1 MKEILSK
8 IQEAVNNSDFDVLL
22 TLGIDNIQY
31 MTGVHAPF
39 LKTHNEK
46 PVAVIWATTIE
57 PVFLVHDDWEK
68 TVSYTSKIK
77 QIKTYSDNPNS
88 FILKITE
95 IIKSI
100 KDVKKIGIDTCY
112 VPYSYYNQIRTELN
126 DYKLESSDELIQSLR
141 MIKTTSEIELLEKV
155 AYNLDHGIFGQA
167 HHVLVRNP
175 RTEMALS
182 EGIRVHCM
190 ERNLEV
196 KGGISGSQGVSGEHA
211 KKYWPQAPFYCIGK
225 GRQIFPGEYVRLEA
239 KFSMDG
245 YWSDGTRL
253 LTMGLTT
260 EEQQEVYD
268 ALVALRKRAIE
279 SIWPSVRCSE
289 VYKQVIEEAKKRQIS
304 IVPGAILGH
313 GIGVSLNEPPYISA
327 SDDTELVAGMVL
339 VLEPKIYGPEGEI
352 LFAKDTLVVTSDG
365 CRIIGW
371 YKNWDYPYTAA
382 ITY

>member
-1 MKEILSK
+1 MEIQTK
-8 IQEAVNNSDFDVLL
+8 IQEAVNNSTFDVIV
-22 TLGIDNIQY
+22 TFGVDNIQY
-31 MTGVHAPF
+31 MSGISAPF
-39 LKTHNEK
+39 VKTHDER
-46 PVAVIWATTIE
+46 PTAIIWPKDSD
-57 PVFLVHDDWEK
+57 PVFVVHNDWEK
-68 TVSYTSKIK
+68 TVGYTSRITN
-77 QIKTYSDNPNS
+77 IETYDEEPKS
-88 FILKITE
+88 FINKIAV
-95 IIKSI
+95 IMDSI
-100 KDVKKIGIDTCY
+100 KNVKTIGVDFSDAS
-112 VPYSYYNQIRTELN
+112 VSLFNVIRKQFE
-126 DYKLESSDELIQSLR
+126 DYEIKSSDELLR
-141 MIKTTSEIELLEKV
+141 KLRITKTLSEIELLEKV

-225 GRQIFPGEYVRLEA
+225 GRQISPGEYVRLEA

-260 EEQQEVYD
+260 DEQQESYD
-268 ALVALRKRAIE
+268 TLVAFRKRAVDAIK
-279 SIWPSVRCSE
+279 PSTKCSE
-289 VYKQVIEEAKKRQIS
+289 VYNEMVEEAKRRNAS
-304 IVPGAILGH
+304 IVRGTIMGH

-327 SDDTELVAGMVL
+327 ADDTELAEGMVL
-339 VLEPKIYGPEGEI
+339 VIEPKIYGPEEEI
-352 LFAKDTLVVTSDG
+352 LFVKDTVVVTSEG
-365 CRIIGW
+365 CRVIGW

>member
-1 MKEILSK
+1 MIKVQAK
-8 IQEAVNNSDFDVLL
+8 IQDAINESPFDAIL
-22 TLGIDNIQY
+22 TFGVENIQY
-31 MTGVHAPF
+31 MSGISAPF
-39 LKTHNEK
+39 VKTHDEK
-46 PVAVIWATTIE
+46 PVVIIWPKNNVPI
-57 PVFLVHDDWEK
+57 FLVSRDWEQ
-68 TVSYTSKIK
+68 TLGYTSRVKNFETYDEKPQSFLDKIVEVV
-77 QIKTYSDNPNS
+77 S
-88 FILKITE
+88 
-95 IIKSI
+95 SI
-100 KDVKKIGIDTCY
+100 KGVKTLGVDSSNT
-112 VPYSYYNQIRTELN
+112 PASLYYEIRKRFKN
-126 DYKLESSDELIQSLR
+126 YDIQSSDDLLR
-141 MIKTTSEIELLEKV
+141 TLRITKTASEIKLLEKV

-225 GRQIFPGEYVRLEA
+225 GRQMSPGEYVRLEA

-260 EEQQEVYD
+260 DEQQESFD
-268 ALVALRKRAIE
+268 TLVALRKRAVDAIK
-279 SIWPSVRCSE
+279 PSTKCSE
-289 VYKQVIEEAKKRQIS
+289 VYNEMVEEGKRRNVS
-304 IVPGAILGH
+304 IVPGTVMGH
-313 GIGVSLNEPPYISA
+313 GIGVSLNESPYISA
-327 SDDTELVAGMVL
+327 VDDTKLAEGMVL
-339 VLEPKIYGPEGEI
+339 VIEPKIYGPEGEI
-352 LFAKDTLVVTSDG
+352 LFVKDTVVVTSEG

>member
-1 MKEILSK
+1 
-8 IQEAVNNSDFDVLL
+8 VLL
-22 TLGIDNIQY
+22 TLGVDNIQY
-31 MTGVHAPF
+31 MSGISAPF
-39 LKTHNEK
+39 VKTHTER
-46 PVAVIWATTIE
+46 PVAIIWPKGLD
-57 PVFLVHDDWEK
+57 PVFVIPSDWEQ
-68 TVSYTSKIK
+68 TVGCTSRIK
-77 QIKTYSDNPNS
+77 KSETYDEAPQS
-88 FILKITE
+88 FEDKITE
-95 IIKSI
+95 IINSK
-100 KDVKKIGIDTCY
+100 KDAKTIGIDY
-112 VPYSYYNQIRTELN
+112 SNVPVALFNKIRTRLD
-126 DYKLESSDELIQSLR
+126 DYEIHSCDELLR
-141 MIKTTSEIELLEKV
+141 NLRIIKTPSEIKLLEKV

-196 KGGISGSQGVSGEHA
+196 RGGISGSQGVSGAHA

-225 GRQIFPGEYVRLEA
+225 GKQIAPGEYVRMEA

-260 EEQQEVYD
+260 DEQQEAYD
-268 ALVALRKRAIE
+268 TLVALRKRAVETIK
-279 SIWPSVRCSE
+279 PSTKCNE
-289 VYKQVIEEAKKRQIS
+289 VFYEVMQEANSRIAT
-304 IVPGAILGH
+304 IVPGTVLGH

-327 SDDTELVAGMVL
+327 TDDTELSEGMVL
-339 VLEPKIYGPEGEI
+339 VIEPKIYGPDDEI
-352 LFAKDTLVVTSDG
+352 LFAKDTVVVTSNG

>member
-1 MKEILSK
+1 MEIQTK
-8 IQEAVNNSDFDVLL
+8 IQEAVNNSTYDVIV
-22 TLGIDNIQY
+22 TFGVDNIQY
-31 MTGVHAPF
+31 MSGISAPF
-39 LKTHNEK
+39 VKTHDER
-46 PVAVIWATTIE
+46 PVAIIWPKDSD
-57 PVFLVHDDWEK
+57 PVFVVPIDWEK
-68 TVSYTSKIK
+68 TVGYTSRITKIE
-77 QIKTYSDNPNS
+77 TYDDEPKS
-88 FILKITE
+88 FINTIAVIIDSIQDVKTIGVDFSDISVSLFNVIRKQFE
-95 IIKSI
+95 GYEIKS
-100 KDVKKIGIDTCY
+100 T
-112 VPYSYYNQIRTELN
+112 
-126 DYKLESSDELIQSLR
+126 DELLR
-141 MIKTTSEIELLEKV
+141 KLRITKTSSEIELLEKV

-225 GRQIFPGEYVRLEA
+225 GRQISPGEYVRLEA
-239 KFSMDG
+239 KYSKDG

-260 EEQQEVYD
+260 DEQQESYD
-268 ALVALRKRAIE
+268 TLVALRKRAVDVIK
-279 SIWPSVRCSE
+279 PSTKCSE
-289 VYKQVIEEAKKRQIS
+289 VYNEMVEEGKGRNAS
-304 IVPGAILGH
+304 IVRGTVMGH

-327 SDDTELVAGMVL
+327 TDDTELVEGMVL
-339 VLEPKIYGPEGEI
+339 VIEPKIYGPEGEI
-352 LFAKDTLVVTSDG
+352 LFVKDTVVVTSDG
-365 CRIIGW
+365 CRVIGW

>member
-1 MKEILSK
+1 MKEVLEK
-8 IQEAVNNSDFDVLL
+8 IQEALNNSDFDVLL

-31 MTGVHAPF
+31 MTGVQAPF
-39 LKTHNEK
+39 IKTHNEK
-46 PVAVIWATTIE
+46 PVAVIWTKTTEHIFVIHE
-57 PVFLVHDDWEK
+57 DWEQ
-68 TVSYTSKIK
+68 TVRYTSRIT
-77 QIKTYSDNPNS
+77 QTKTYSDEPNS

-100 KDVKKIGIDTCY
+100 KGVKIIGIDTRN
-112 VPYSYYNQIRTELN
+112 VPVSHYNQIRAKL
-126 DYKLESSDELIQSLR
+126 DGFKLESSDEFIQSLR
-141 MIKTTSEIELLEKV
+141 MVKTSSEIELLEKV

-196 KGGISGSQGVSGEHA
+196 KGGITGSQGVSGEHA

-225 GRQIFPGEYVRLEA
+225 GRQISPGEYVRLEA
-239 KFSMDG
+239 KFSMGG

-253 LTMGLTT
+253 LTMGLTS
-260 EEQQEVYD
+260 EIQQDSYD
-268 ALVALRKRAIE
+268 ALVALRKRAMETIK
-279 SIWPSVRCSE
+279 PSVRCRD
-289 VYKQVIEEAKKRQIS
+289 VYNLVVNEAKKREVS
-304 IVPGAILGH
+304 IVPGTILGH

-327 SDDTELVAGMVL
+327 SDDTELAAGMVL

-352 LFAKDTLVVTSDG
+352 LYAKDTIVVTSDG